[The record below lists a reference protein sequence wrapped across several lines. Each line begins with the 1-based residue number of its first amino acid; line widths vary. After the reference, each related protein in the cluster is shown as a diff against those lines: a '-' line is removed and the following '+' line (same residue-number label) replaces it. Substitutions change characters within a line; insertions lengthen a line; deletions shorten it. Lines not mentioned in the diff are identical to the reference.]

1 MDDSMER
8 LDSPFMDDSRE
19 RLDSPFF
26 DACMEKGATDENKA
40 YQACLT
46 LLCPFAYKCIP
57 VNIHL
62 GKAKY
67 V

>member
-40 YQACLT
+40 CLT